1 MNAIKQM
8 TATIDKQE
16 LADDADRQAIKDGI
30 VGILGGMIADWG
42 IDGVDVTPET
52 RLVADLEFASV
63 DVIHLAVAI
72 EEHFKKPRMGFQELL
87 MKDGRY
93 VDDVTVAQLIA
104 FVVGKF
110 GGHLS

>member
-1 MNAIKQM
+1 MNSIKPI

-16 LADDADRQAIKDGI
+16 LAGDIDRQAIQAGI
-30 VGILGGMIADWG
+30 VGILEGMIADWG

-52 RLVADLEFASV
+52 RLVADLGFASV

-72 EEHFKKPRMGFQELL
+72 EEHFKKPRLGFQELL

-93 VDDVTVAQLIA
+93 VDDVTVARLVT
-104 FVVGKF
+104 FVVGKL